1 MTFWTAA
8 RERIP
13 MDHDL
18 TSPDLAERVR
28 ASETRLAKVVIPSTT
43 NNYNTL
49 FGGALLGWMDEIAF
63 ITAARF
69 GRCLFVTVSI
79 DRTDFKHPIPAG
91 SIVEL
96 VGLVVH
102 LGRTSVQVRVD
113 VYVEDMFT
121 KDRLHAVTG
130 TFTMVA
136 IDKNKRPT
144 AVIV

>member
-1 MTFWTAA
+1 MADQD
-8 RERIP
+8 RRNP
-13 MDHDL
+13 PP
-18 TSPDLAERVR
+18 SPC
-28 ASETRLAKVVIPSTT
+28 
-43 NNYNTL
+43 NNTCIVDSRRDCCVGCLRTL
-49 FGGALLGWMDEIAF
+49 GEIAF

-102 LGRTSVQVRVD
+102 LGRTSVQVKVD

>member
-1 MTFWTAA
+1 
-8 RERIP
+8 
-13 MDHDL
+13 MDQDL
-18 TSPDLAERVR
+18 SSPALAERVR
-28 ASETRLAKVVIPSTT
+28 SSETRVAKVVIPSTT